1 MSRSMQLAKERA
13 KCPTCGQRPRLEPRT
28 KRGLASAIRSENA
41 ALRALAG
48 QLAEAVHHIADRLE
62 KHRAMDSPVSWARD
76 REAMAATV
84 QDLRTALEAA
94 KRAGLTR

>member
-41 ALRALAG
+41 ALRALAA
-48 QLAEAVHHIADRLE
+48 QLAEALEEQRAKQMPYGSPCHCGIAG
-62 KHRAMDSPVSWARD
+62 HAPFCARAR
-76 REAMAATV
+76 AA
-84 QDLRTALEAA
+84 LAA
-94 KRAGLTR
+94 AQRAGLTR

>member
-48 QLAEAVHHIADRLE
+48 QLAEAASLTVLMFR
-62 KHRAMDSPVSWARD
+62 RAQASGNWLGDD
-76 REAMAATV
+76 EHEAW
-84 QDLRTALEAA
+84 TALAA
-94 KRAGLTR
+94 ALAAAQRAGIA